1 MWRMNASSPAI
12 TTYLLWETGDGMA
25 LLNFMKPM
33 NQLEEGGRSAAPVQ
47 RDAGEPE
54 KKCPNCHK
62 EIPLS
67 RLWAS
72 DLVCGCGYHF
82 RMKARQRIQMIADK
96 DSFRELFSG
105 MQADNPLNFPGYRE
119 KIETVRAASGEKEAV
134 VCGTAMIGKQRCCL
148 FVMESYFMMG
158 SMGSAVGEKIT
169 SLFEYAV
176 QYRLPVVG
184 FTVSGG
190 ARMQE
195 GLLSLMQM
203 AKTSAAVKRHSDAG
217 LLYIAVLTDPT
228 TGGVTASFA
237 MEADIILA
245 EPGATVGFAGARVI
259 EQTTKKALPEG
270 FQTAEFVLEHGFVD
284 SIVPRSG
291 QKKYLAEILQMHDGR
306 AV

>member
-1 MWRMNASSPAI
+1 
-12 TTYLLWETGDGMA
+12 MA
-25 LLNFMKPM
+25 LLNFLKPK
-33 NQLEEGGRSAAPVQ
+33 NQLEEGGRTSAPVQ

-54 KKCPNCHK
+54 KNCPNCHK
-62 EIPLS
+62 DIPLS
-67 RLWAS
+67 RLWANN
-72 DLVCGCGYHF
+72 LVCSCGYHF

-96 DSFRELFSG
+96 DSFREVYANLK
-105 MQADNPLNFPGYRE
+105 ADNPLNFPGYNE
-119 KIETVRAASGEKEAV
+119 KVETVRAASGEKEAV
-134 VCGTAMIGKQRCCL
+134 VCGTATIGRQKCCL

-169 SLFEYAV
+169 TLFEYAV
-176 QYRLPVVG
+176 EHRLPVVG

-259 EQTTKKALPEG
+259 EQTTKKALPDG
-270 FQTAEFVLEHGFVD
+270 FQTSEFVLEHGFID
-284 SIVPRSG
+284 SIIPRSN
-291 QKKYLAEILQMHDGR
+291 QRKYLSELLKMHNGR
-306 AV
+306 AMI

>member
-1 MWRMNASSPAI
+1 
-12 TTYLLWETGDGMA
+12 MA
-25 LLNFMKPM
+25 LMNFLKPK
-33 NQLEEGGRSAAPVQ
+33 NKLEEGGRTSAPVQ

-54 KKCPNCHK
+54 KSCPNCRK
-62 EIPLS
+62 DIPLS
-67 RLWAS
+67 RLWAN
-72 DLVCGCGYHF
+72 DLVCSCGYHF
-82 RMKARQRIQMIADK
+82 RMKARNRIRMIADK
-96 DSFRELFSG
+96 GSFHELYSG
-105 MQADNPLNFPGYRE
+105 IKADNPLNFPGYKD
-119 KIETVRAASGEKEAV
+119 KIETVRSASGEQEAV
-134 VCGTAMIGKQRCCL
+134 VCGTATLGGQKCCL

-176 QYRLPVVG
+176 QYRLPVIG

-203 AKTSAAVKRHSDAG
+203 AKTSAAVRLHSDAG

-259 EQTTKKALPEG
+259 EQTTKKSLPDG
-270 FQTAEFVLEHGFVD
+270 FQKSEFVLEHGFVD
-284 SIVPRSG
+284 SIVSRRD
-291 QKKYLAEILQMHDGR
+291 QKRYLAELLKMHGGR

>member
-1 MWRMNASSPAI
+1 
-12 TTYLLWETGDGMA
+12 MA
-25 LLNFMKPM
+25 LMNFLKPK
-33 NQLEEGGRSAAPVQ
+33 NQLEEGGRTSAPVQ
-47 RDAGEPE
+47 RDDGEPE
-54 KKCPNCHK
+54 KNCPNCHK
-62 EIPLS
+62 DIPLS
-67 RLWAS
+67 RLWAN
-72 DLVCGCGYHF
+72 DLVCPCGYHF
-82 RMKARQRIQMIADK
+82 RMKARQRIQMITDK
-96 DSFRELFSG
+96 GSFHELYAG
-105 MQADNPLNFPGYRE
+105 MKSDNPLNFPGY
-119 KIETVRAASGEKEAV
+119 KDKVETVRVASGEEEAV
-134 VCGTAMIGKQRCCL
+134 VCGTAMIGKQKCCL

-169 SLFEYAV
+169 LLFEYAI
-176 QYRLPVVG
+176 QYRLPVIG

-245 EPGATVGFAGARVI
+245 EPRATVGFAGARVI

-270 FQTAEFVLEHGFVD
+270 FQKSEFVLEHGFVD
-284 SIVPRSG
+284 SIISRTN
-291 QKKYLAEILQMHDGR
+291 QKKYLTELLKMHNGR
-306 AV
+306 AI

>member
-1 MWRMNASSPAI
+1 
-12 TTYLLWETGDGMA
+12 MA
-25 LLNFMKPM
+25 TLNFMKPM

-54 KKCPNCHK
+54 KKCPNCRK

-67 RLWAS
+67 RLWAN
-72 DLVCGCGYHF
+72 DLVCPCGYHF

-96 DSFRELFSG
+96 GSFRELFSG
-105 MQADNPLNFPGYRE
+105 MKAENPLNFPGYRE
-119 KIETVRAASGEKEAV
+119 KIETVRVASGEQEAV
-134 VCGTAMIGKQRCCL
+134 VCGTAAIGKQRCCL

-176 QYRLPVVG
+176 RFRLPVVG

-259 EQTTKKALPEG
+259 EQTTKKPLPEG
-270 FQTAEFVLEHGFVD
+270 FQTAEFLLEHGFVD
-284 SIVPRSG
+284 SIVPRPG
-291 QKKYLAEILQMHDGR
+291 QKKYLAGILKMHDGR
-306 AV
+306 TA

>member
-1 MWRMNASSPAI
+1 
-12 TTYLLWETGDGMA
+12 MA
-25 LLNFMKPM
+25 LINFLKPK
-33 NQLEEGGRSAAPVQ
+33 NQLEEGGRTSAPVQ
-47 RDAGEPE
+47 EEAGEPE
-54 KKCPNCHK
+54 KSCPNCHK
-62 EIPLS
+62 SIPLS
-67 RLWAS
+67 RLWAN
-72 DLVCGCGYHF
+72 DMVCTCGYHF
-82 RMKARQRIQMIADK
+82 RMKARQRIRMIADK
-96 DSFRELFSG
+96 DHFHELYSDMRAG
-105 MQADNPLNFPGYRE
+105 NPLNFPGYTD

-134 VCGTAMIGKQRCCL
+134 LCGTAEIGGQSCCV

-169 SLFEYAV
+169 SLFEYATEH
-176 QYRLPVVG
+176 RLPVIG

-245 EPGATVGFAGARVI
+245 EPGATVGFAGKRVI
-259 EQTTKKALPEG
+259 EQTTRKLLPKG

-284 SIVPRSG
+284 NIVPRSN
-291 QKKYLAEILQMHDGR
+291 QKKMLTELLKLHNGG
-306 AV
+306 

>member
-1 MWRMNASSPAI
+1 
-12 TTYLLWETGDGMA
+12 MA
-25 LLNFMKPM
+25 LINFLKPK
-33 NQLEEGGRSAAPVQ
+33 NQLEEGGRTSAPVQ
-47 RDAGEPE
+47 EDAGEPE
-54 KKCPNCHK
+54 KSCPNCHK
-62 EIPLS
+62 SIPLS
-67 RLWAS
+67 RLWAN
-72 DLVCGCGYHF
+72 DMVCTCGYHF
-82 RMKARQRIQMIADK
+82 RMKARQRIRMIADK
-96 DSFRELFSG
+96 DHFHELYSDMRAG
-105 MQADNPLNFPGYRE
+105 NPLNFPGYTD

-134 VCGTAMIGKQRCCL
+134 LCGTAEIGGQSCCV

-169 SLFEYAV
+169 SLFEYATEH
-176 QYRLPVVG
+176 RLPVIG

-217 LLYIAVLTDPT
+217 LLYIAVLADPT

-245 EPGATVGFAGARVI
+245 EPGATVGFAGKRVI
-259 EQTTKKALPEG
+259 EQTTRKLLPKG

-284 SIVPRSG
+284 NIVPRSN
-291 QKKYLAEILQMHDGR
+291 QKKMLTELLKLHNGG
-306 AV
+306 